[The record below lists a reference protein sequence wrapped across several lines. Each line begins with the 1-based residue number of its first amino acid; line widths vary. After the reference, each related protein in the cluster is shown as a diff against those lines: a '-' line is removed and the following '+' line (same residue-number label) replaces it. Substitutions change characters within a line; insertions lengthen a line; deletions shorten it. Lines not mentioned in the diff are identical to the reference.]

1 MNSNQPKISIVITCY
16 NYEKYIKTSIE
27 SVLNQDYVNKELIV
41 VDDVSSDS
49 SREIINEYKDCL
61 SPIFHRENK
70 GQGGAFNSG
79 FAASTGELVIFL
91 DADDYLLPGALEM
104 AAANMSSDSSMYMYH
119 MDLVDAEGV
128 VYDVFP
134 KYEAPFDTTLAKSK
148 LLRSGW
154 YQSTV
159 TSGLVFSRSFL
170 DQVMPMNGEAFRE
183 GSDGYLVTLAP
194 LYGELAGFDSK
205 LSAYRQHGGNHSG
218 FNQRLLKRAE
228 WCLEHDRQRYI
239 ALSIH
244 AERTGNF
251 VSKEQLGNNDL
262 LHLEQRMCK
271 SIFDNE
277 QTTRFEDRK
286 FIADNA
292 IKALRYSNLSVINVF
307 IIKFWWFLL
316 KNLPNK
322 YAMAVFR
329 WRMLPS
335 SRPLWLKKIAKFI
348 RRI

>member
-1 MNSNQPKISIVITCY
+1 MDSSQPKISIVITCY
-16 NYEKYIKTSIE
+16 NYEKYIETSIE
-27 SVLNQDYVNKELIV
+27 SVLNQDYANKELIV

-61 SPIFHRENK
+61 SPIFHKENK
-70 GQGGAFNSG
+70 GQGCAFNSG
-79 FAASTGELVIFL
+79 YAASTGELVIFL
-91 DADDYLLPGALEM
+91 DADDYLLPGALDM
-104 AAANMSSDSSMYMYH
+104 AAANMSSDCSIYMYH
-119 MDLVDAEGV
+119 MDLVDAEGRA
-128 VYDVFP
+128 YDVFP
-134 KYEAPFDTTLAKSK
+134 KYEAPFDTVFAKSK

-159 TSGLVFSRSFL
+159 TSGLVFSRFFL

-194 LYGELAGFDSK
+194 LYGSVRGFDEK
-205 LSAYRQHGGNHSG
+205 LSAYRQHGENHSG

-244 AERTGNF
+244 AGRTGNS
-251 VSKEQLGNNDL
+251 VSIEQLGNNDL
-262 LHLEQRMCK
+262 LHLEQCMCK
-271 SIFDNE
+271 YIFSNE
-277 QTTRFEDRK
+277 QTSKLEDRR

-292 IKALRYSNLSVINVF
+292 IKALKYSNLSVINIF
-307 IIKFWWFLL
+307 FIKFWWLLL
-316 KNLPNK
+316 KILPNK
-322 YAMAVFR
+322 YVKVVFA

-348 RRI
+348 RRV

>member
-1 MNSNQPKISIVITCY
+1 
-16 NYEKYIKTSIE
+16 
-27 SVLNQDYVNKELIV
+27 VLNQDYANKELIV

-49 SREIINEYKDCL
+49 SREIISRYDDRL
-61 SPIFHRENK
+61 TAVFHKENK

-79 FAASTGELVIFL
+79 FAASSGELVIFL
-91 DADDYLLPGALEM
+91 DADDYLLPGALDM
-104 AAANMSSDSSMYMYH
+104 AAANMSSDCSIYMYH

-128 VYDVFP
+128 AYDVFP
-134 KYEAPFDTTLAKSK
+134 KYEAPFDTTFAKSK

-228 WCLEHDRQRYI
+228 WCLEHDQQRYI

-244 AERTGNF
+244 AERTGNS
-251 VSKEQLGNNDL
+251 VSIEQLGNNDL

-271 SIFDNE
+271 SLFLNE
-277 QTTRFEDRK
+277 PTTKFENRR

-292 IKALRYSNLSVINVF
+292 IKALKYSNFSVINIF
-307 IIKFWWFLL
+307 FIKFWWLLL
-316 KNLPNK
+316 KTLPNK
-322 YAMAVFR
+322 YAKVIFA

-335 SRPLWLKKIAKFI
+335 SRPLWLKKVARII
-348 RRI
+348 RRV